1 MGFRSSSFTEYESF
15 GRNSPTHRS
24 LKTELRPRLRT
35 RAMSVVFSE
44 SYRGSFKV
52 YGPLSKGPFT
62 GSIRDLGIGLW
73 VFHLQ
78 D

>member
-1 MGFRSSSFTEYESF
+1 
-15 GRNSPTHRS
+15 
-24 LKTELRPRLRT
+24 
-35 RAMSVVFSE
+35 MSVVFSE